1 MSLLRVSACRRLAVS
16 RLSKLTDRRDAEPQ
30 GLCRENT
37 RIRTSLPT
45 IETSTSVTD
54 AHLEAGFF
62 SVLDS
67 IPMFG
72 LIDRYLIREIVPY
85 LLLGLLLLT
94 AIIFAQEASR
104 FSELLVVASRNG
116 MPMRTLWRVMAALVP
131 GILVFTLP
139 VSLLIGTLVGLG
151 RLSGDS
157 EIVALGASGT
167 SRLRILRPVVVL
179 SLAVAGVMFY
189 ITFSVLPLSIR
200 NLTDLKANQSLIF
213 QGINAEIK
221 PRVFEESIPQK
232 VIYIEDIDRARD
244 LWHNI
249 FLVDLGDSQGDMK
262 IVTASSGSLRQGERS
277 EMPELHLQHGA
288 LHQTTH
294 NQPSDEEGLLP
305 RETKPDLAEAVSVA
319 PSAAN
324 DPSGAHKKDKRRTT
338 RNYTAGRFDE
348 MTLGLEVGD
357 EKRAEASGIDREAR
371 PVEEMPWSELINYTP
386 PAADQSD
393 WRAEIHKRLAL
404 PIACLVF
411 ALLGVAFGISNVR
424 IGRSL
429 GLVLGL
435 AITVIYYLLALWGQH
450 AQAAGRVPAWFGIWL
465 ANMVLASFGVVVL
478 WSQRRP
484 GSDALS
490 ALTAIRHAWP
500 FQRTKL
506 DELFDGASERQVTS
520 DSREDPGAARRK
532 FHIPQLLDRLVLSD
546 LVRFFVYI
554 LAGFSI
560 LFLII
565 TLFQLLDYITRNN
578 IEWLVVANYLAF
590 LLPTIVNYVAPLAA
604 LVAVMVTFA
613 ILQKS
618 SQVVALKASGQS
630 IYRMAAPALAGSI
643 LLSAVV
649 FLNQDYIMPFTERRQ
664 NNLRYLIRKG
674 QEPPQTFYQTS
685 NQWICGADSRIFNYS
700 YFNPTSNS
708 FARLSVI
715 DLSKEPYGI
724 KRRFFA
730 RRAWWDGGPQEWVL
744 ENGWESR
751 FEDEKPSFY
760 EAFKERRVS
769 LEEHP
774 DYFKKELV
782 GARSLTLN
790 QLRRKISDLSRSG
803 FDVVDLKIA
812 LQGKI
817 AFPLTC
823 LVMVMVG
830 LPFSFSAGKRGALYG
845 LAIGIGIGLTYWG
858 LLGLFTQMGRYEML
872 PPLLAAWGPNML
884 FGAGG
889 LYLFLTSRT

>member
-1 MSLLRVSACRRLAVS
+1 
-16 RLSKLTDRRDAEPQ
+16 
-30 GLCRENT
+30 
-37 RIRTSLPT
+37 
-45 IETSTSVTD
+45 
-54 AHLEAGFF
+54 
-62 SVLDS
+62 VLDS

-72 LIDRYLIREIVPY
+72 LIDRYLVREIVPY

-94 AIIFAQEASR
+94 AIIFAQEAAR

-139 VSLLIGTLVGLG
+139 ISLLIGTLVGLG

-167 SRLRILRPVVVL
+167 SRLRILRPVVAL
-179 SLAVAGVMFY
+179 SLAVAGLMFY

-213 QGINAEIK
+213 QGLNAEIK

-249 FLVDLGDSQGDMK
+249 FLVDLSDPQGDMK

-277 EMPELHLQHGA
+277 EMPELHLQHVA
-288 LHQTTH
+288 LHQTTP
-294 NQPSDEEGLLP
+294 NQPSEEEAALT
-305 RETKPDLAEAVSVA
+305 RPDSATAVTVA
-319 PSAAN
+319 PAPAN
-324 DPSGAHKKDKRRTT
+324 DSPASEKKDKKRPT

-348 MTLGLEVGD
+348 MYIGLEVGD
-357 EKRAEASGIDREAR
+357 EKRNEVAGIDREAR
-371 PVEEMPWSELINYTP
+371 PVEEMPWSELISYAP
-386 PAADQSD
+386 QPSDESD
-393 WRAEIHKRLAL
+393 WRAEVHKRLAL
-404 PIACLVF
+404 PTACLVF

-429 GLVLGL
+429 GLLLGL

-450 AQAAGRVPAWFGIWL
+450 AQAAGRVPPWLGIWL
-465 ANMVLASFGVVVL
+465 ANIVLAAFGVVVL

-490 ALTAIRHAWP
+490 GLTAIRHAWP
-500 FQRTKL
+500 FQRSHEQ
-506 DELFDGASERQVTS
+506 DEAPTEEILEPTTASG
-520 DSREDPGAARRK
+520 SRSDPGAARRR
-532 FHIPQLLDRLVLSD
+532 FHLPQLLDRLVLAD

-554 LAGFSI
+554 LVSFSI

-590 LLPTIVNYVAPLAA
+590 LLPTILNYVAPLAA
-604 LVAVMVTFA
+604 LVAVMITFA
-613 ILQKS
+613 ILQKT

-630 IYRMAAPALAGSI
+630 IYRLAAPALVGSI

-649 FLNQDYIMPFTERRQ
+649 FLNQDYIMPFTDRRQ

-685 NQWICGADSRIFNYS
+685 NQWICGTDSRIFNYA
-700 YFNPTSNS
+700 YFNPTNNS

-715 DLSKEPYGI
+715 DLSKEPFGI
-724 KRRFFA
+724 KRRFYA
-730 RRAWWDGGPQEWVL
+730 RRAWWDGGPQQWVL

-760 EAFKERRVS
+760 DAFKERRVS

-782 GARSLTLN
+782 GSQSLTLN
-790 QLRRKISDLSRSG
+790 ELRRKISDLSRSG
-803 FDVVDLKIA
+803 FDVVELKIA

-845 LAIGIGIGLTYWG
+845 IAIGIGIGLTFWG
-858 LLGLFTQMGRYEML
+858 LLGLFTQMGRYELL

>member
-1 MSLLRVSACRRLAVS
+1 M
-16 RLSKLTDRRDAEPQ
+16 
-30 GLCRENT
+30 
-37 RIRTSLPT
+37 
-45 IETSTSVTD
+45 
-54 AHLEAGFF
+54 F
-62 SVLDS
+62 S
-67 IPMFG
+67 

-85 LLLGLLLLT
+85 LLLGVLLLT

-157 EIVALGASGT
+157 EIVALGAGGT
-167 SRLRILRPVVVL
+167 SRLRILRPVVAL

-213 QGINAEIK
+213 QGLNAEIK

-244 LWHNI
+244 IWHNI
-249 FLVDLGDSQGDMK
+249 FLVDLGESQGDMR
-262 IVTASSGSLRQGERS
+262 IFTASSGSLRQGERS
-277 EMPELHLQHGA
+277 EMPELHLQHVA
-288 LHQTTH
+288 LHQTTP
-294 NQPSDEEGLLP
+294 NQPSEDEGSQP
-305 RETKPDLAEAVSVA
+305 REIKQEPAQAVSVA
-319 PSAAN
+319 PASAS
-324 DPSGAHKKDKRRTT
+324 DSTGSEKKDRKRNS
-338 RNYTAGRFDE
+338 RNYTAGLFDE
-348 MTLGLEVGD
+348 MTVGLEVGD
-357 EKRAEASGIDREAR
+357 EKRTEAAGIDRDAR
-371 PVEEMPWSELINYTP
+371 PVEEMPWSELINYA
-386 PAADQSD
+386 PAPTDVQD
-393 WRAEIHKRLAL
+393 WRAEIHKRIAL
-404 PIACLVF
+404 PTACLVF

-429 GLVLGL
+429 GLLLGL
-435 AITVIYYLLALWGQH
+435 AITIIYYLLALWGQH
-450 AQAAGRVPAWFGIWL
+450 AQAAGRVPPWFGIWL
-465 ANMVLASFGVVVL
+465 ANMVLAVFGVVVL

-500 FQRTKL
+500 FQGRKEE
-506 DELFDGASERQVTS
+506 ELVSGAVERPS
-520 DSREDPGAARRK
+520 PESREEPTAARRR

-546 LVRFFVYI
+546 LVRFFAYI
-554 LAGFSI
+554 LGGFSI
-560 LFLII
+560 LFIII

-578 IEWLVVANYLAF
+578 IEWLVVANYLVF

-630 IYRMAAPALAGSI
+630 IYRMAAPALVGSI
-643 LLSAVV
+643 LLAGVV

-685 NQWICGADSRIFNYS
+685 NQWICGTDSRIFNYS
-700 YFNPTSNS
+700 YFNPTNNS

-715 DLSKEPYGI
+715 DLSKEPFGI
-724 KRRFFA
+724 KRRFYA

-751 FEDEKPSFY
+751 FENEKPSYY
-760 EAFKERRVS
+760 EGFKERRVS

-782 GARSLTLN
+782 GSRSLTLN

-812 LQGKI
+812 LQGKV

-830 LPFSFSAGKRGALYG
+830 LPFSFSAGKRGALFG
-845 LAIGIGIGLTYWG
+845 LAIGIGIGLAYWG
-858 LLGLFTQMGRYEML
+858 LLGLFTQMGRYEIL

>member
-1 MSLLRVSACRRLAVS
+1 
-16 RLSKLTDRRDAEPQ
+16 
-30 GLCRENT
+30 
-37 RIRTSLPT
+37 
-45 IETSTSVTD
+45 
-54 AHLEAGFF
+54 
-62 SVLDS
+62 
-67 IPMFG
+67 MFP

-104 FSELLVVASRNG
+104 FSELIVVASRNG

-139 VSLLIGTLVGLG
+139 ISLLIGTLVGLG

-167 SRLRILRPVVVL
+167 SRLRILRPVVAL
-179 SLAVAGVMFY
+179 SLAVAAVLFY

-200 NLTDLKANQSLIF
+200 NLTDLKANRSLIF
-213 QGINAEIK
+213 QGLNAEIK

-232 VIYIEDIDRARD
+232 VIYIEEIDRARD
-244 LWHNI
+244 LWRNI
-249 FLVDLGDSQGDMK
+249 FLVDLSDPKGDMK

-277 EMPELHLQHGA
+277 EMPELHLEHVA
-288 LHQTTH
+288 LHQTTP
-294 NQPSDEEGLLP
+294 NPPSEEEAAGP
-305 RETKPDLAEAVSVA
+305 RETKQDSPPAVSTA
-319 PSAAN
+319 PASAN
-324 DPSGAHKKDKRRTT
+324 DSPGPDKKEKKRST
-338 RNYTAGRFDE
+338 RSYTAGRFDE
-348 MTLGLEVGD
+348 MTIEFAVGD
-357 EKRAEASGIDREAR
+357 DKVTEASGIDREAR
-371 PVEEMPWSELINYTP
+371 PVEEMPWSELISYAP
-386 PAADQSD
+386 PPGDERD

-404 PIACLVF
+404 PTASLVF

-429 GLVLGL
+429 GLLLGL
-435 AITVIYYLLALWGQH
+435 GITIIYYLLALWGEH
-450 AQAAGRVPAWFGIWL
+450 AYAAGRVPAWFGIWL
-465 ANMVLASFGVVVL
+465 ANIVLASFGVIVL

-490 ALTAIRHAWP
+490 ALTVIRHAWP
-500 FQRTKL
+500 FRRRAAEHEEART
-506 DELFDGASERQVTS
+506 GAVAQQATS
-520 DSREDPGAARRK
+520 GSRHDPGAGRRM
-532 FHIPQLLDRLVLSD
+532 FHLPQLLDRLVLSD

-554 LAGFSI
+554 LASFSI

-565 TLFQLLDYITRNN
+565 TVFQLLDYISRNN

-590 LLPTIVNYVAPLAA
+590 LLPTVVNSVAPLAA

-613 ILQKS
+613 ILQKT

-630 IYRMAAPALAGSI
+630 IYRMAAPALVGSI

-649 FLNQDYIMPFTERRQ
+649 FLNQDYIMPFTHRRQ
-664 NNLRYLIRKG
+664 NKLHYLIRKG

-685 NQWICGADSRIFNYS
+685 NQWICGTDSRIFNYS
-700 YFNPTSNS
+700 YFDPTSNV

-724 KRRFFA
+724 KRRFYA

-751 FEDEKPSFY
+751 FEDEKPSLY

-782 GARSLTLN
+782 GSQSLTLN
-790 QLRRKISDLSRSG
+790 ELRRKISDLSRSG
-803 FDVVDLKIA
+803 FDVVELKIA

-817 AFPLTC
+817 AFPLAC

-845 LAIGIGIGLTYWG
+845 IAIGIAIGLTFWG
-858 LLGLFTQMGRYEML
+858 LLGLFAQMGRYEIL

>member
-1 MSLLRVSACRRLAVS
+1 M
-16 RLSKLTDRRDAEPQ
+16 
-30 GLCRENT
+30 
-37 RIRTSLPT
+37 
-45 IETSTSVTD
+45 
-54 AHLEAGFF
+54 
-62 SVLDS
+62 LDS

-94 AIIFAQEASR
+94 AIIFAQEAAR

-116 MPMRTLWRVMAALVP
+116 MPMRTLGRVMAALVP

-167 SRLRILRPVVVL
+167 SRLRILRPVVAL
-179 SLAVAGVMFY
+179 SLAVAAGMFY

-213 QGINAEIK
+213 QGLNAEIK

-244 LWHNI
+244 IWHNI

-277 EMPELHLQHGA
+277 DMPELHLHHVA
-288 LHQTTH
+288 LHQTTA
-294 NQPSDEEGLLP
+294 NQPSDEEGTPP
-305 RETKPDLAEAVSVA
+305 RDTKPDAGQAVSVA

-324 DPSGAHKKDKRRTT
+324 DSSDKKDRRRFA

-348 MTLGLEVGD
+348 MLIGLEVGD
-357 EKRAEASGIDREAR
+357 EKRTEAAGIERDVR
-371 PVEEMPWSELINYTP
+371 PVEEMPWSELIGYAP
-386 PAADQSD
+386 PASDERD
-393 WRAEIHKRLAL
+393 WRAEVHKRIAL

-411 ALLGVAFGISNVR
+411 GLLGVAFGISNVR

-450 AQAAGRVPAWFGIWL
+450 AQAAGRVPPWFGIWL
-465 ANMVLASFGVVVL
+465 ANIVLAVFGMVVL

-500 FQRTKL
+500 FQRK
-506 DELFDGASERQVTS
+506 ERNDLSAPSGQQANS

-546 LVRFFVYI
+546 LVRFFIYI
-554 LAGFSI
+554 LGGFSI

-578 IEWLVVANYLAF
+578 IEWLVVVNYLAF

-630 IYRMAAPALAGSI
+630 IYRMAAPALVGSI

-685 NQWICGADSRIFNYS
+685 NQWICGTDSRIFNYS
-700 YFNPTSNS
+700 YFNPTNNS

-724 KRRFFA
+724 KRRFYA
-730 RRAWWDGGPQEWVL
+730 RRAWWDSGPQEWVL

-760 EAFKERRVS
+760 EAFRERRVS

-782 GARSLTLN
+782 GSRSLTLN

-803 FDVVDLKIA
+803 FDVVELKIA

-830 LPFSFSAGKRGALYG
+830 LPFSFSAGKRGAIYG

-858 LLGLFTQMGRYEML
+858 LLGLFTQMGRYEIL